1 MTFEL
6 LMALISLSCFAY
18 AAYQLAMER
27 LEQRAALALIPHPR
41 RPL

>member
-18 AAYQLAMER
+18 AAYELVM
-27 LEQRAALALIPHPR
+27 EQREQATALARIPRPR
-41 RPL
+41 RAS